1 MCFGVV
7 LSLAN
12 APQKHNQE
20 ELSFVSR
27 PLAELQKAG
36 LTGVFDEW
44 AGKRKDEIFTERYK
58 KGNKACI
65 LVKQLIQ

>member
-1 MCFGVV
+1 MRCK
-7 LSLAN
+7 N
-12 APQKHNQE
+12 TTKR
-20 ELSFVSR
+20 SFLLCQA

>member
-20 ELSFVSR
+20 ELSFVSS
-27 PLAELQKAG
+27 AACGAVKAG

>member
-1 MCFGVV
+1 MCQ
-7 LSLAN
+7 A
-12 APQKHNQE
+12 
-20 ELSFVSR
+20 